1 MRLQDLT
8 KAELIAI
15 ICKLEENSICERY
28 VQSVLI
34 DAQRKSEY
42 AAIEESEKASTEY
55 LLILNE
61 YNKLLKPYMKT
72 YIKGEIKE
80 VPLETVNKA
89 IDILTRLD
97 AARKRM
103 HDAAARY
110 NKLAGI

>member
-15 ICKLEENSICERY
+15 IRKLEENSICERY

-34 DAQRKSEY
+34 DAQRKSVY
-42 AAIEESEKASTEY
+42 AAIEEGEKASAEY

-61 YNKLLKPYMKT
+61 YNETLKPYRDVNLT
-72 YIKGEIKE
+72 D
-80 VPLETVNKA
+80 VPRETFWETVDKLT
-89 IDILTRLD
+89 DIERRLHV
-97 AARKRM
+97 AEKKM
-103 HDAAARY
+103 HDADARY